1 MTNIVIVAHHSRA
14 EQATDL
20 ALAVDAD
27 EILFDDGTL
36 GAAGNHRRAWDLHT
50 NSTHTGWCVVLED
63 DAVPCAGFRD
73 QLDTALHTAPTDI
86 VSLYLGR
93 TRPPHW
99 QGRIEQATVRA
110 DLLGNA
116 WIVGGQLLHAVGVA
130 AQPRLTPTMA
140 QWTHHLAE
148 PVDGRPVG
156 DEPIS
161 YTWPSLV
168 DHADGPTVTDHPDGK
183 ARTTARTAWRHG
195 ARAEWNTHY
204 VLLSQR

>member
-1 MTNIVIVAHHSRA
+1 MITTLIVAHHSRA

-20 ALAVDAD
+20 ALTVGAD

-50 NSTHTGWCVVLED
+50 ANTHTGWALVLED
-63 DAVPCAGFRD
+63 DAVPCTGFRD
-73 QLDTALHTAPTDI
+73 QLDEALNCAPTDI

-99 QGRIEQATVRA
+99 QGRIEQATTRA
-110 DLLGNA
+110 DLLSNA
-116 WIVGGQLLHAVGVA
+116 WIVGSHLLHAVGVSA
-130 AQPRLTPTMA
+130 RHDLAWQMA
-140 QWTHHLAE
+140 TWTRHLAE

-168 DHADGPTVTDHPDGK
+168 DHADGPTVTDHPDGT
-183 ARTTARTAWRHG
+183 ARTTPRTAWRHG
-195 ARAEWNTHY
+195 TRAQWGTHY
-204 VLLSQR
+204 VVMGRR